1 MPSTHATPTVGKDII
16 ILYWKFKYGTAK
28 GTQNKRERERDVQGG
43 TARAP
48 IGSVRMSAG
57 WKRKAQKQGVRAWD
71 RTSTGRV
78 LA

>member
-1 MPSTHATPTVGKDII
+1 MVQLREHKT
-16 ILYWKFKYGTAK
+16 
-28 GTQNKRERERDVQGG
+28 RERERDVQGG

>member
-28 GTQNKRERERDVQGG
+28 GTHNKRERDVQGG
-43 TARAP
+43 SARAP